1 MPSISLVY
9 IFQEMR
15 RFYYENTESVFGAP
29 YKNNPIILSQ
39 EHEPSLLKCA
49 IPR

>member
-15 RFYYENTESVFGAP
+15 RFYHKKTESIFGAP
-29 YKNNPIILSQ
+29 YKNNPTISQ